1 MKHLLLSLLAILII
15 QGSYSQTEPIL
26 KIGLVA
32 DPQYADKPA
41 AGERFYRESLWK
53 LKEAIKT
60 FNDCQVDFV
69 QNLGDIIDE
78 GWENYNSIIPVY
90 QHLDSDIENFHLLGN
105 HDFAIDSSHQ
115 DSLLAVLSMPCYY
128 YSYVRENWR
137 FIVLDA
143 TDYSYF
149 SMWLHGRDPDQVD
162 KYYLQT
168 EGKPN
173 HYRWNSAIGECQKEW
188 LEQELKSAGSLQQK
202 VIIFSHVPLRPLN
215 EPENLWNS
223 EEILEIIEKSP
234 VVVAFINGHNHSGD
248 YIFKNGIHYITIFG
262 MVDTM
267 KNACG
272 ILEIYENR
280 LVLKGF
286 GNQRSLEL
294 IRNR

>member
-1 MKHLLLSLLAILII
+1 MKIAIISDVHANLEALEVALRDIEK
-15 QGSYSQTEPIL
+15 QGAE
-26 KIGLVA
+26 KIH
-32 DPQYADKPA
+32 
-41 AGERFYRESLWK
+41 F
-53 LKEAIKT
+53 
-60 FNDCQVDFV
+60 
-69 QNLGDIIDE
+69 LGDVVGYGCNPNECVDLINRHCEIK
-78 GWENYNSIIPVY
+78 
-90 QHLDSDIENFHLLGN
+90 LLGN